1 MEEVT
6 FAEAFPS
13 VVLALAFPLFLA
25 RVLTGALLV
34 GLPPGALAL
43 RVSFVESVFLRSC
56 MDS

>member
-1 MEEVT
+1 MT

-13 VVLALAFPLFLA
+13 VVLPLAFPLFLA

-34 GLPPGALAL
+34 SLPTSALAL